1 MELSFELEGQQ
12 VLYVRNAATGRATL
26 RVGDDLVTVES
37 PYRPSTHMQLRTRHV
52 RRVQVLGHDVAVIK
66 TRPRMFGGLR
76 ENNYQI
82 TVDGRTVAQAS
93 GQ

>member
-12 VLYVRNAATGRATL
+12 VLYVRNSATGRVTL
-26 RVGDDLVTVES
+26 RVGVDLVTVES

-52 RRVQVLGHDVAVIK
+52 RRVQFRVMTSRSSRRA
-66 TRPRMFGGLR
+66 PRMFGGLR
-76 ENNYQI
+76 ENNYEI
-82 TVDGRTVAQAS
+82 TVDGRTVVQAS